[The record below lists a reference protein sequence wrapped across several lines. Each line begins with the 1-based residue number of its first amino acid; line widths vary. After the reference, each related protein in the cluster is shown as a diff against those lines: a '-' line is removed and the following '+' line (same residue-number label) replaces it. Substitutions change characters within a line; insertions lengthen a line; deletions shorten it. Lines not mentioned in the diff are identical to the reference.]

1 MYKVICFDF
10 DDVVVDTNLG
20 LQIGERFGN
29 KVKEFKFLISF
40 LLHNKKPKEFAKV
53 ARKAAKLI
61 KGMPFEELKA
71 LVDQLRPTPGVRE
84 TFQELKKH
92 GYKILVVSAND
103 KRIIQYFLKKNHL
116 DSFVD
121 HIFGSEL
128 VTDNGTL
135 TGELK
140 GEVIR
145 TEKVGIIHEIEQMYK
160 VEKDQINLVA
170 DGITDIPMF
179 KKLGHGIF
187 FCPGFV
193 TKNIIYRD
201 AELAEMERKKEIF
214 LVETRDLKEV
224 LPYINEKFAKR
235 HEVHHWY
242 QRLWHKKFVA
252 NKKTKP
258 EKRSKAR

>member
-61 KGMPFEELKA
+61 RGMPFEELKA

-170 DGITDIPMF
+170 DGITD
-179 KKLGHGIF
+179 
-187 FCPGFV
+187 
-193 TKNIIYRD
+193 
-201 AELAEMERKKEIF
+201 
-214 LVETRDLKEV
+214 LKEV